1 MTKYIHLIVL
11 CAIMFTQA
19 ACNRGAKNN
28 NDGSTD
34 SLAHKEIEPF
44 EGGYDSLLIKGAAD
58 PDSALAEFEKR
69 YSEEQRQVI
78 LALNRIDRYHI
89 KQADMLVVPDSVW
102 TDLSVYSP
110 FPPRLKEL
118 QEIHKIIFFSYPY
131 QAFAVYENG
140 LQVRWGP
147 TSMGTQK
154 DSTPVGLFFANWK
167 AEEHISTVDDE
178 WLLKWNFNIE
188 NEKGVGWHLYAM
200 PGYPASHSCL
210 RLLENDARW
219 LYDWAD
225 MWVLEGE
232 HDVKAQGTPVIV
244 FGSYDFSQKGPWL
257 NLPDDPDAN
266 TISEADLKRE
276 LESHLQKIQEEQ
288 ERRRHVIQGEK
299 RDSTVAK

>member
-1 MTKYIHLIVL
+1 MKKYIHLTFL
-11 CAIMFTQA
+11 CAIMLMQA
-19 ACNRGAKNN
+19 ACNRGAK
-28 NDGSTD
+28 DSKEGAAD

-44 EGGYDSLLIKGAAD
+44 KGGYDSLLIKGAANT
-58 PDSALAEFEKR
+58 DSVLAEFEKR

-78 LALNRIDRYHI
+78 LALNRIDRYHL
-89 KQADMLVVPDSVW
+89 KQADTLVVPDSAW
-102 TDLSVYSP
+102 TDLAVYTP

-118 QEIHKIIFFSYPY
+118 EDIPRIVFFSYPY
-131 QAFAVYENG
+131 QAFAAYENG

-154 DSTPVGLFFANWK
+154 NPTPTGLFFANWK

-219 LYDWAD
+219 LYDWAE

-232 HDVKAQGTPVIV
+232 HEVKAEGTPVIV
-244 FGSYDFSQKGPWL
+244 FGSYDFSRKSPWL
-257 NLPDDPDAN
+257 NLPGDPDAN
-266 TISEADLKRE
+266 TISEADLMRE
-276 LESHLQKIQEEQ
+276 VEPHLQKIREEQ
-288 ERRRHVIQGEK
+288 ERREHVVQAETQDPK
-299 RDSTVAK
+299 ATE